1 MTLKRLWT
9 TDCAERDVARS
20 SDGGRVRYESVAIE
34 GLCHH
39 VPDVVIP
46 TSAIERMLAT
56 TYERLHIAPGT
67 LEAMTGV
74 KERRF
79 WRDGV
84 QPSDLAT
91 LAAERVLE
99 ETDFDRSR
107 VGVLV
112 STSVCKDYLEPS
124 VAALVHGNLGLPATS
139 MNFDVGNACLGFMSG
154 MSVVANMIE
163 LGQIEAGLVVVGE
176 GSRDVTLS
184 TARRLQSDKT
194 TFEDFR
200 GNLATLTLGSGSCA
214 MLLVHERLATTGHRL
229 LGSTALSATHHNKLC
244 IGTPTSMQTDAPKL
258 LTEGVALAH
267 RTWSQAR
274 SGLDLENHQVK
285 SYALHQVGRP
295 NHEAVIRALDV
306 PTDRAI
312 RLYPSLGNVGAAGVP
327 MAMSTARSDGWF
339 GSGDTVML
347 MGIGSG
353 LNTQMMRVDW

>member
-1 MTLKRLWT
+1 M
-9 TDCAERDVARS
+9 
-20 SDGGRVRYESVAIE
+20 RYRSVAIE

-39 VPDVVIP
+39 VPDVVIS
-46 TSAIERMLAT
+46 TSAIERMLSG

-79 WRDGV
+79 WRPGV

-91 LAAERVLE
+91 LAAEQVLE
-99 ETDFDRSR
+99 ETGFDRSR

-124 VAALVHGNLGLPATS
+124 VAALVHGNLELPSTS
-139 MNFDVGNACLGFMSG
+139 LNFDVGNACLGFMSG

-176 GSRDVTLS
+176 GSREVTMS
-184 TARRLQSDKT
+184 TAKRLQREEA

-214 MLLVHERLATTGHRL
+214 MLLVHERLATTPHRL
-229 LGSTALSATHHNKLC
+229 LGSTSLSATHHNRLC
-244 IGTPTSMQTDAPKL
+244 IGTAQRMETDAPKL

-267 RTWSQAR
+267 RTWTKAR
-274 SGLDLENHQVK
+274 SGLDLQSHQVQ

-295 NHEAVIRALDV
+295 NHEAVIRALEV
-306 PTDRAI
+306 PEDRAI
-312 RLYPSLGNVGAAGVP
+312 RLYPTFGNVGAAGVP
-327 MAMSTARSDGWF
+327 MAMSTARDDGWF
-339 GSGDTVML
+339 DTGDTVML